1 MEEKKIKG
9 IIDLKDVDTD
19 LDSYIEER
27 ERKIIEGKSIRQQI
41 EENKRKPYDGI
52 LTEKM
57 LLEFLEDLNT
67 KKPYKDPTE
76 GMSEEMAIAFHEAQK
91 EYVKKNY

>member
-1 MEEKKIKG
+1 MSEYNKG
-9 IIDLKDVDTD
+9 IK
-19 LDSYIEER
+19 
-27 ERKIIEGKSIRQQI
+27 QQI
-41 EENKRKPYDGI
+41 EDATKSYDGI

-67 KKPYKDPTE
+67 KKPYKDPTDN
-76 GMSEEMAIAFHEAQK
+76 MSEEMAIAFNEAQK

>member
-1 MEEKKIKG
+1 MNVLNIECPTHGQPENSCAEC
-9 IIDLKDVDTD
+9 KDN
-19 LDSYIEER
+19 

-41 EENKRKPYDGI
+41 EESERKPYDGI

-76 GMSEEMAIAFHEAQK
+76 GMSEKMAIAFNEAQK
-91 EYVKKNY
+91 EYVKRNY